1 VTFLPNVLGISTP
14 KRLLTRL
21 EVLPEGIQMI
31 WIGIDNGVS
40 GSMGIVNMKG
50 TALYYHTPVKKELSY
65 TKKKQWVSR
74 IDVDKLLDYLRQT
87 QATVDKDIKALLERP
102 MVNPMRFKQS
112 ESALRSF
119 EATLIVMELL
129 KIPYEYID
137 SKEWQR
143 ALLPKKLQKDELKSA
158 SLSVGQRLFPSV
170 DFAGFSDAD
179 GLLIAEYH
187 RRKDADLL
195 RAAQGS
201 SKR

>member
-1 VTFLPNVLGISTP
+1 
-14 KRLLTRL
+14 
-21 EVLPEGIQMI
+21 MI

-50 TALYYHTPVKKELSY
+50 TALYYHMPIKKVLSY

-74 IDVDKLLDYLRQT
+74 VDVDKLLDYLRQT
-87 QATVDKDIKALLERP
+87 QATVDKDIKVLLERP
-102 MVNPMRFKQS
+102 MVNPMRFKAS

-119 EATLIVMELL
+119 EATLIVLEML

-143 ALLPKKLQKDELKSA
+143 ALLPKKLEKDELKSA
-158 SLSVGQRLFPSV
+158 SLSVGQRLFPGV
-170 DFAGFSDAD
+170 DFTGFSDAD
-179 GLLIAEYH
+179 GILIAEYH

-195 RAAQGS
+195 RATQGS
-201 SKR
+201 AKQ